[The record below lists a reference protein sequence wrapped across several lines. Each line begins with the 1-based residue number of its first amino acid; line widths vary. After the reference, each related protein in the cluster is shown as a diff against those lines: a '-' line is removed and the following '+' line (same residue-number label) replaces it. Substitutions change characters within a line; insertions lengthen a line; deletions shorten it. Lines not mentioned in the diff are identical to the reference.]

1 MTLALSYT
9 VVRELG
15 HLIQL
20 SPEHLV
26 VKVQVGKV
34 TETLVSNKS
43 VKIGP
48 SIFRKFIC
56 TTGCRACCRSF
67 GPLTLDYVPGE
78 MEWKRLP
85 LEAKIQFEERSLWV
99 DGDEKTFYSA
109 IKPHSSC
116 PLESPT
122 GCDVWPN
129 HPLAC
134 HASARIQ
141 ISKYLDTTM
150 VLKKKGFSRTWRW
163 KEPAQCVYTE
173 PHEWDPA
180 ELQRDLHILDR
191 YDYWATY
198 FGIPTYIPEI
208 KKNLIDSY
216 LAKNVIPFRKD
227 LA

>member
-15 HLIQL
+15 HLVQL
-20 SPEHLV
+20 SRNHTV
-26 VKVQVGKV
+26 VEASVGKIA
-34 TETLVSNKS
+34 ERLVSNDY

-56 TTGCRACCRSF
+56 TSGCRACCRSF

-78 MEWKRLP
+78 VEWTRLP
-85 LEAKIQFEERSLWV
+85 LDVKAKFEERSIWV
-99 DGDEKTFYSA
+99 DGDEKAFYSLT
-109 IKPHSSC
+109 KPHSSC
-116 PLESPT
+116 PLESST
-122 GCDVWPN
+122 GCGVWPN

-141 ISKYLDTTM
+141 ISKYVDTTM

-163 KEPAQCVYTE
+163 EESAQCVYTE
-173 PHEWDPA
+173 PYEWDPV

-191 YDYWATY
+191 YDFWASY
-198 FGIPTYIPEI
+198 FGIPTYLHEI
-208 KKNLIDSY
+208 KTNLVESY
-216 LAKNVIPFRKD
+216 LLKDVIPFRRQS
-227 LA
+227 